1 MLLIYLW
8 NKDIKNCAVLKA
20 NHRHRQKILD
30 KVFLISLVTAYG
42 IFLMVFIEFDNFFG
56 RMYYCIYL
64 KVKGVCYT
72 IRQKIQIKIRESN
85 NQIYCGNNQVVG
97 EIV

>member
-1 MLLIYLW
+1 MYLW
-8 NKDIKNCAVLKA
+8 NKDIKNCAVLLKA
-20 NHRHRQKILD
+20 NHRHGRKID

-64 KVKGVCYT
+64 KVKGVCYI
-72 IRQKIQIKIRESN
+72 IRQKIQTKIKEKVTI
-85 NQIYCGNNQVVG
+85 IYIV
-97 EIV
+97 EIIK